1 MTAKKP
7 TQQKPKVR
15 RAPKAFKLDDASVRL
30 EGEFAD
36 EPLFSEAVVSP
47 EAGNAL
53 STQQIAIAPEPK
65 PTQSRWGKI
74 LAIGGGGLV
83 SLAVGLAIDGLIR
96 DLFARYEWLGWAG
109 VGLTDVAFL
118 GLLGLAFKEWRALS
132 QLEHI
137 DHIRDDLQEAAD
149 NDSDKEAR
157 AAIKTLMSLYAD
169 RPETAHGRAQLKGHM
184 QEIIDGRDLVKLAE
198 RDLLSPL
205 DARARMIVMESA
217 KRVSVVT
224 ALSPRALVDIL
235 VVLYENLRIVRRV
248 SRLYGARPGALGFWR
263 LARDVAAHLA
273 VTGGMAAGD
282 SLIEQFI
289 GQGLAAK
296 LSARLG
302 EGLVNGF
309 LTARIGLA
317 AIQTCRP
324 APFVATNGPKL
335 SEFMSEITKSAPKDA
350 ADAD

>member
-1 MTAKKP
+1 MIAKKP
-7 TQQKPKVR
+7 AQPKKQTR
-15 RAPKAFKLDDASVRL
+15 RAPKAFKLEDASVRL

-36 EPLFSEAVVSP
+36 EPLSSEAIISP
-47 EAGNAL
+47 EAEQSL
-53 STQQIAIAPEPK
+53 SSQPLAIAPEPK
-65 PTQSRWGKI
+65 QKPGRFSKI
-74 LAIGGGGLV
+74 LAIGAGGLV

-109 VGLTDVAFL
+109 LGLTALAFL
-118 GLLGLAFKEWRALS
+118 GLLGLVIREWRALS
-132 QLEHI
+132 RLEHI
-137 DHIRDDLQEAAD
+137 DHIREDLQEAAD
-149 NDSDKEAR
+149 NDSDKAAR
-157 AAIKTLMSLYAD
+157 SAIKKLMSIYAE
-169 RPETAHGRAQLKGHM
+169 RPETAHGRTQLKGHM
-184 QEIIDGRDLVKLAE
+184 KEIIDGRDLIKLAE
-198 RDLLSPL
+198 RDLMAPL

-235 VVLYENLRIVRRV
+235 VVLYENLRIVRRI
-248 SRLYGARPGALGFWR
+248 SRLYGARPGTFGFWR

-282 SLIEQFI
+282 SLLEQFI

-309 LTARIGLA
+309 LTARIGVA

-324 APFVATNGPKL
+324 APFIATKGPTL
-335 SEFMSEITKSAPKDA
+335 SEFMSEITKSAPGKETDKD
-350 ADAD
+350 